1 MIKLQD
7 FARQQGVTDRAIQKH
22 LKTYAEELDGLF
34 QRKGPNG
41 TWLTDEACEILR
53 SKMKQQPVVLVD
65 NQAQMDLA
73 EAKAR
78 IEELQEQRVKAAEKL
93 AALYEWKAEK
103 AQLIAEA
110 EQTRLLLDTT
120 KQEKEILE
128 GFISDAKAEIAALS
142 DEKADAEVRAR
153 EAAEAT
159 QKAQDELTAARER
172 EQQVKEYYKA
182 LAAWEALPKR
192 KRWNTKKNREKNPK
206 PVAPEWLQEG

>member
-7 FARQQGVTDRAIQKH
+7 FAVQQGVTDRQVQRL
-22 LKTYAEELDGLF
+22 LKKYEDELSGLY

-41 TWLTDEACEILR
+41 TWLTEEACEILR
-53 SKMKQQPVVLVD
+53 SKMKQAPIVLVD

-73 EAKAR
+73 EAKAK

-93 AALYEWKAEK
+93 EALYEWKAEK

-128 GFISDAKAEIAALS
+128 GFIKDAKAEIAALS
-142 DEKADAEVRAR
+142 DEKTQAEVTAR
-153 EAAEAT
+153 TASEAA
-159 QKAQDELTAARER
+159 QKAQNKLTAAHERER
-172 EQQVKEYYKA
+172 LLKEYAAA
-182 LAAWEALPKR
+182 LDAWSALGWLKR
-192 KRWNTKKNREKNPK
+192 KRTPK
-206 PVAPEWLQEG
+206 PAMPELPKEE